1 MNQTITHQLNH
12 RTIREFKKEK
22 LDDQTIQTLLKV
34 ANASATS
41 NGMQSYS
48 IIRVESQ
55 TLKDALAENGQQA
68 YMAQAPHLW
77 IFIADLHRN
86 YSIARENGV
95 ENDLMIGF
103 DKFIQAF
110 TDAIIAAQN
119 VVNAAESMG
128 LGTNYFGNIHNDTAH
143 VIDLLKLPQL
153 TYPAVG
159 LSFGIPDQ
167 DPQIKPKMS
176 MAIKSFVDRYQEFD
190 HYMEVIADYDQEMQ
204 TYYDLRDSNRRSD
217 KFSSQILKKQGTR
230 LENREEMFK
239 TLIKQGFVIEQ

>member
-48 IIRVESQ
+48 IIRIESQ
-55 TLKDALAENGQQA
+55 ALKDALAENGQQS

-77 IFIADLHRN
+77 IFVADLNRN

-95 ENDLMIGF
+95 ENNLMIGF

-143 VIDLLKLPQL
+143 VIDLLKLP
-153 TYPAVG
+153 
-159 LSFGIPDQ
+159 
-167 DPQIKPKMS
+167 
-176 MAIKSFVDRYQEFD
+176 
-190 HYMEVIADYDQEMQ
+190 H
-204 TYYDLRDSNRRSD
+204 
-217 KFSSQILKKQGTR
+217 
-230 LENREEMFK
+230 
-239 TLIKQGFVIEQ
+239 

>member
-55 TLKDALAENGQQA
+55 TLKDALAENGKQS

-77 IFIADLHRN
+77 IFVADLNRN

-143 VIDLLKLPQL
+143 VIDLLKLPPL

-176 MAIKSFVDRYQEFD
+176 MEIKSFID
-190 HYMEVIADYDQEMQ
+190 HYEDYESYMDVISDYDQEMQ
-204 TYYDLRDSNRRSD
+204 TYYDLRDANRRSD

-230 LENREEMFK
+230 LEKREEMFK
-239 TLIKQGFVIEQ
+239 TLIKQGFVIKQ